1 MSPSPVLTGTTKA
14 KPRLDIAPEV
24 GLTPFEAGRVRELA
38 RREPNA
44 LEWAMFG
51 AMWSEH
57 CAYKH
62 SRRLLRTLPTTGP
75 RVAVGPGENAGA
87 VDLGG
92 GLLCAF
98 KVESHNH
105 PSAVEPYQGA
115 ATGVGGILRDVFAMG
130 ARPVALLNAL
140 FFGTPDE
147 PRARR
152 LVGGVVGGIGFYG
165 NCVGIPDV
173 AGHISFE
180 SCYLD
185 NPLVNAMCVGLVQRD
200 QLRFANTARAGS
212 AVYLVG
218 SDTGR
223 DGIAGASLLAS
234 FEFGEGGEEHRP
246 SVQVG
251 NPFLEKLLME
261 ATLELVELDVVEAVQ
276 DLGAAGLTCA
286 TSEVAAR
293 SRVGVRIDVDR
304 VPRRAGRMTPYE
316 VMLSESQE
324 RMLVIARP
332 GREADVEH
340 VFTHWELHG
349 VRIGEVTDGREL
361 VIVSEGQAV
370 ATLDAAWLVNDA
382 PEYDVTAWAKA
393 PDADHATGAGDVS
406 SGGVPRLS
414 SDHPAATAGAVAPS
428 PTAGPI
434 LVDTQ
439 DPFLDLAGAGLDRPT
454 EMRPPSGFAA
464 RSESDSPEPGQR
476 GQAAAPLG
484 RAATS
489 KIGLELLDVLASSNV
504 ASRRI
509 LYRTYDQMVGTDT
522 VAGPGGDAGVLRIK
536 GRADGIAVAI
546 DAQPRV
552 AAIDPFVGAASAVA
566 EALRNVVCAGATP
579 LAITDCLN
587 IGNPERPTGAWQLE
601 RTIAGIKAACDALGV
616 PVVSGNVSLYNAT
629 KGADVWPTAVIGVV
643 GHLEDVTKAI
653 PVTSGKAGDVVLLA
667 GSAQVSIGASAY
679 GALAGIHEGPVS
691 IDLALEAR
699 LQRFVL
705 AAHARGLVHAAHD
718 RAEGGLGAAL
728 AELALRDGVGMKV
741 TLPAVRGIDKRV
753 ALFGEGPSGIV
764 LVVEAARAEELRALA
779 VEHDVP
785 VWTLGSVGGDLLEI
799 APVLGMPIASL
810 AQAHG
815 HGLGRALGREAWR

>member
-1 MSPSPVLTGTTKA
+1 MLTGTEAAQPK
-14 KPRLDIAPEV
+14 LDIPSEV
-24 GLTPFEAGRVRELA
+24 GLTPSEGARVRALVG
-38 RREPNA
+38 REPNA

-62 SRRLLRTLPTTGP
+62 SKKLLRTLPTQGA
-75 RVAVGPGENAGA
+75 RVVLGPGENAGA
-87 VDLGG
+87 VDLGE

-130 ARPVALLNAL
+130 ARPVAVLNAL
-140 FFGTPDE
+140 FFGPPSA

-152 LVGGVVGGIGFYG
+152 LLSGVVGGISYYG

-173 AGHISFE
+173 GGHVSFE
-180 SCYLD
+180 SCYLE
-185 NPLVNAMCVGLVQRD
+185 NPLVNAMCVGLVRRD
-200 QLRFANTARAGS
+200 RLSRANTARPGS

-234 FEFGEGGEEHRP
+234 FELGAGSDEKRP

-261 ATLELVELDVVEAVQ
+261 ATLELVELDAVEAVQ

-286 TSEVAAR
+286 SSEVAAR
-293 SRVGVRIDVDR
+293 SGVGMRIDVDK
-304 VPRRAGRMTPYE
+304 VPRRAKNMSPYE

-332 GREADVEH
+332 GREADVER
-340 VFTHWELHG
+340 VFRQWELHG
-349 VRIGEVTDGREL
+349 VRIGEITENKVLTILSGAET
-361 VIVSEGQAV
+361 V
-370 ATLDAAWLVNDA
+370 ASLPPALLADEA
-382 PEYDVTAWAKA
+382 PEYDISQRAKA
-393 PDADHATGAGDVS
+393 PRDDSNVDESERRGGGEVEGGARSLDE
-406 SGGVPRLS
+406 R
-414 SDHPAATAGAVAPS
+414 VAPRADIEGQDDKEGG
-428 PTAGPI
+428 TARREAGPDRGN
-434 LVDTQ
+434 V
-439 DPFLDLAGAGLDRPT
+439 AAASRPT
-454 EMRPPSGFAA
+454 DRGNAGSAA
-464 RSESDSPEPGQR
+464 SSAQ
-476 GQAAAPLG
+476 PLH
-484 RAATS
+484 
-489 KIGLELLDVLASSNV
+489 KIGLELLDLLSSPAV
-504 ASRRI
+504 ASRAVI
-509 LYRTYDQMVGTDT
+509 YRTYDQMVGTDT
-522 VAGPGGDAGVLRIK
+522 VLGPGADAALLRIK
-536 GRADGIAVAI
+536 GRRDGIAIAI

-566 EALRNVVCAGATP
+566 EALRNLVCVGAEP

-587 IGNPERPTGAWQLE
+587 LGNPERPEGAWQLE
-601 RTIAGIKAACDALGV
+601 RTIAGISAACAALGV

-629 KGADVWPTAVIGVV
+629 KGADIWPTAVIGAV
-643 GHLEDVTKAI
+643 GHIDDVTRHI
-653 PVTSGKAGDVVLLA
+653 PVTTGRAGDVVMLA
-667 GSAQVSIGASAY
+667 GSARVSVGASAY
-679 GALAGIHEGPVS
+679 GGQVGVHEGPVA

-705 AAHARGLVHAAHD
+705 AAHRAGGVHAAHD
-718 RAEGGLGAAL
+718 RAEGGLAVAL
-728 AELALRDGVGMKV
+728 AELALRDRVGMKV
-741 TLPAVRGIDKRV
+741 VLPAVRGIDKRV

-764 LVVEAARAEELRALA
+764 LVVGPSLEARVRALA
-779 VEHDVP
+779 AQHDVP
-785 VWTLGSVGGDLLEI
+785 VWTLGTIGGDLLEI

-810 AQAHG
+810 VDAHSS
-815 HGLGRALGREAWR
+815 GLARALGRES